1 MEKGTFPP
9 VLTSL
14 IKSISTESQLYSWHL
29 NSTMKAYSLTIEWA
43 RIHSSGKKEN
53 VCQDSQQI
61 VNGENSPQDMAL
73 FCTDCDMD
81 AAADKEMDD
90 NVLKK
95 NLQREDIDV
104 RCVVNTRE
112 DENKTDVIIDQGEC
126 DTPEAITTENKVDYK
141 THRSFQHGES
151 SKAYKRRDKRENFD
165 FLPGKQTAI
174 VAAEHEDGVTNKISG
189 CFSKQDD
196 NIKKAICSC
205 GETFSPRRS
214 SLSHLLSNCP
224 VSLCF
229 RVDLECDVRQVIDGW
244 HGDDKSA
251 GEAWWQ
257 GYKKNGSPDEQLKLK
272 DENIDCLS
280 ALIDNFI
287 NIASTKTLK
296 DQIGNYF
303 AIITGPCRNSKL
315 E

>member
-1 MEKGTFPP
+1 MFPP

-29 NSTMKAYSLTIEWA
+29 NSTMEAYSLTIEWA
-43 RIHSSGKKEN
+43 RIRSSGKKEN
-53 VCQDSQQI
+53 VSQHSPQI
-61 VNGENSPQDMAL
+61 VNEENSPQDTAL
-73 FCTDCDMD
+73 FSTDCGMD
-81 AAADKEMDD
+81 AAADKDMDD

-112 DENKTDVIIDQGEC
+112 DENKTKVIIDQGEC

-141 THRSFQHGES
+141 TQRSLQPGES
-151 SKAYKRRDKRENFD
+151 SKAYKQRDKRENFD
-165 FLPGKQTAI
+165 FLPGKQTTI
-174 VAAEHEDGVTNKISG
+174 VAAEHEDRVTNKISG

-205 GETFSPRRS
+205 RETFSSRRS
-214 SLSHLLSNCP
+214 SLSHLLNNCP

-229 RVDLECDVRQVIDGW
+229 RIDLECDVRQVIDGW
-244 HGDDKSA
+244 PGDEKNV

-257 GYKKNGSPDEQLKLK
+257 GYMKNGSPDEQLKLK
-272 DENIDCLS
+272 DENIDRLS
-280 ALIDNFI
+280 ALMEKFI
-287 NIASTKTLK
+287 NITTKNTLK
-296 DQIGNYF
+296 DQTGNYF
-303 AIITGPCRNSKL
+303 AIITGL
-315 E
+315 EEIPN

>member
-1 MEKGTFPP
+1 
-9 VLTSL
+9 
-14 IKSISTESQLYSWHL
+14 
-29 NSTMKAYSLTIEWA
+29 
-43 RIHSSGKKEN
+43 
-53 VCQDSQQI
+53 
-61 VNGENSPQDMAL
+61 
-73 FCTDCDMD
+73 MD

-112 DENKTDVIIDQGEC
+112 DENKTAVIIDQGEC
-126 DTPEAITTENKVDYK
+126 DKPEAITTENKVDYK
-141 THRSFQHGES
+141 TQRSFQFGES
-151 SKAYKRRDKRENFD
+151 SKAYKRRDKRKNFA

-244 HGDDKSA
+244 HRDDKNA

-272 DENIDCLS
+272 EENIDCLS
-280 ALIDNFI
+280 ALMDDFI

-303 AIITGPCRNSKL
+303 AIITGLVEIPN
-315 E
+315 

>member
-1 MEKGTFPP
+1 MEKSMFPP

-29 NSTMKAYSLTIEWA
+29 NSTLEAYSLTIEWA
-43 RIHSSGKKEN
+43 RIRSIGKKEN
-53 VCQDSQQI
+53 VSQHPQQI
-61 VNGENSPQDMAL
+61 VNEENSPQDTAL
-73 FCTDCDMD
+73 FSTDCGMD
-81 AAADKEMDD
+81 AAADKDMDD

-104 RCVVNTRE
+104 RCVVRNARE
-112 DENKTDVIIDQGEC
+112 DENETEVIIDQGEC
-126 DTPEAITTENKVDYK
+126 DVPEAITTENKVDYK
-141 THRSFQHGES
+141 TQRSFQPGEN

-165 FLPGKQTAI
+165 FLPGKQTAF

-189 CFSKQDD
+189 CFSKPDD

-205 GETFSPRRS
+205 GETFSSRRS

-229 RVDLECDVRQVIDGW
+229 RIDLECDVRQVIDGW
-244 HGDDKSA
+244 HGDGKNA
-251 GEAWWQ
+251 AEAWWQ
-257 GYKKNGSPDEQLKLK
+257 GYKKNGFPDEQLKLK

-280 ALIDNFI
+280 ALMDNFI
-287 NIASTKTLK
+287 KKPLLK
-296 DQIGNYF
+296 
-303 AIITGPCRNSKL
+303 RSKIR
-315 E
+315 

>member
-1 MEKGTFPP
+1 MFPP

-29 NSTMKAYSLTIEWA
+29 NSTMEAYSLTIEWA
-43 RIHSSGKKEN
+43 RIRSSGKKEN
-53 VCQDSQQI
+53 VSQHSQQI
-61 VNGENSPQDMAL
+61 VNEENSPQDTAL
-73 FCTDCDMD
+73 FSTDCGMD

-104 RCVVNTRE
+104 KCVVNTRE
-112 DENKTDVIIDQGEC
+112 EEENKTEVIIDQGEC
-126 DTPEAITTENKVDYK
+126 DTPEAITTENKIDYK
-141 THRSFQHGES
+141 TQRSFQPGEN
-151 SKAYKRRDKRENFD
+151 SKAYKRRDKREHFD
-165 FLPGKQTAI
+165 FLPGKQTTI

-205 GETFSPRRS
+205 GETFPSRRS
-214 SLSHLLSNCP
+214 SLSHLLNSCP

-229 RVDLECDVRQVIDGW
+229 RIDLECDVRQVIDGW
-244 HGDDKSA
+244 HGDDKNA

-272 DENIDCLS
+272 DENIDRLS
-280 ALIDNFI
+280 ALMDNFI
-287 NIASTKTLK
+287 NIATTKTLK
-296 DQIGNYF
+296 DQTGNYF
-303 AIITGPCRNSKL
+303 AIITGL
-315 E
+315 EEIPN